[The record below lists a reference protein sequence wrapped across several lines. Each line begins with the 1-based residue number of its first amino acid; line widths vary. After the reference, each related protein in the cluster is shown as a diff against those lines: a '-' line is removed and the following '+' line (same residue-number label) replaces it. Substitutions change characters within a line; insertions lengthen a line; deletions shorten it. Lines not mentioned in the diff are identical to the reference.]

1 VKRKKVLFI
10 CRYSLN
16 EIDGT
21 VNYSVNRKVSGI
33 LSLFQELG
41 FSTWILK
48 TSDFKSFFNTSK
60 SIRRIE
66 NNLILNFNYKIK
78 YLPRIVNYLFSIIY
92 NAYLL
97 KKIEHRFEKI
107 IFWDY
112 LPDTFL
118 PVFLSQINKYK
129 LIGDIEELISKDP
142 EASVLFKKF
151 ELFFLNRFILN
162 KNFVSN
168 KLIQLNKK
176 TNSFVIN
183 GFFAENINEE
193 KICKLKLTE
202 YNKSNKIRVFYS
214 SRFDENRG
222 IDVILKLIEL
232 DRINQFFHFVI
243 CGFGSKEYLKK
254 LKKFE
259 TENVQIHYEV
269 KRESFL
275 SLLINSEVSINLLKN
290 NEFALNSFPSKLI
303 EYNCLGG
310 IIISNVIYDEIK
322 NNCIET
328 NFSSNEIYS
337 KLIELSKGDFL
348 IRDLEKNYSEIEKYS
363 IKNVAKKLNFF
374 LNDQ

>member
-33 LSLFQELG
+33 LSLFEELG
-41 FSTWILK
+41 YSTWILK
-48 TSDFKSFFNTSK
+48 TSDFKIFFNTSK
-60 SIRRIE
+60 SIRRID
-66 NNLILNFNYKIK
+66 NKLILNFNYKIK
-78 YLPRIVNYLFSIIY
+78 YIPRIVNYLFSIIY
-92 NAYLL
+92 NTSLL
-97 KKIEHRFEKI
+97 KKIEDRFEKI

-118 PVFLSQINKYK
+118 PVFFSQINKYK

-142 EASVLFKKF
+142 EASFLFKKF
-151 ELFFLNRFILN
+151 ELFFLNRFSLN
-162 KNFVSN
+162 KIFVSN
-168 KLIQLNKK
+168 KLIHLNKNI
-176 TNSFVIN
+176 NSFVIN

-193 KICKLKLTE
+193 KKCQLKLTE
-202 YNKSNKIRVFYS
+202 YYKSNKIRVFYS

-222 IDVILKLIEL
+222 IDIILKLIEL

-243 CGFGSKEYLKK
+243 CGFGSEGHLNNLKK
-254 LKKFE
+254 LE
-259 TENVQIHYEV
+259 TGNVQIHYEV
-269 KRESFL
+269 NRESFL
-275 SLLINSEVSINLLKN
+275 SLLVNSEVSINLLKN

-328 NFSSNEIYS
+328 NFNSYEIYS
-337 KLIELSKGDFL
+337 KLIELSKSDFL

-363 IKNVAKKLNFF
+363 IKNIAKKLDFF